1 MRWFS
6 PIPWVGSTTVHS
18 VGDPAGLNLWAA
30 QIQVLSSALGT
41 GCHPGHH
48 SSTGFWWGSLG
59 REKTGLTGSGQP
71 LSPGEGVGREDVSAS
86 GWQVPGCGPGSSG
99 PARVC
104 VCLESVLRP
113 RGYEEQVKN
122 HHDRWIEAVGKRIM
136 VCILIEKK
144 KKEFYRY
151 LFSCFLNKEPY
162 VFILHWAGQVR
173 EPVQLLIIT
182 LEWLSRNSLGGVWL
196 SFTRSGLNFN
206 LVTLI
211 LGSQLS
217 TWWLTF

>member
-144 KKEFYRY
+144 KRILQVPFFLLFEQGALCFHFALGTASEGAGSASHHYSWVAIQEFPGWGLVEFYPIWTE
-151 LFSCFLNKEPY
+151 F
-162 VFILHWAGQVR
+162 
-173 EPVQLLIIT
+173 
-182 LEWLSRNSLGGVWL
+182 
-196 SFTRSGLNFN
+196 
-206 LVTLI
+206 
-211 LGSQLS
+211 
-217 TWWLTF
+217 

>member
-144 KKEFYRY
+144 KKNFTGT
-151 LFSCFLNKEPY
+151 FFPA
-162 VFILHWAGQVR
+162 FW
-173 EPVQLLIIT
+173 
-182 LEWLSRNSLGGVWL
+182 
-196 SFTRSGLNFN
+196 TRSPMFSFCTGQGKWGSRFSFSSLLLSGYPGIPWVGFGWV
-206 LVTLI
+206 LPDLDWI
-211 LGSQLS
+211 LTWLLLS
-217 TWWLTF
+217 LALS